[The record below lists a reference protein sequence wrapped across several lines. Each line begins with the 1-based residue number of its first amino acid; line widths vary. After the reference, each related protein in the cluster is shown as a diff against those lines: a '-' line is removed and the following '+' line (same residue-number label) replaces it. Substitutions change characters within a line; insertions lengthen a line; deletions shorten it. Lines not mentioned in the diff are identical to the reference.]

1 MLLIA
6 FEYLILAS
14 TFTVAKKALSYSPY
28 LFLLT
33 TRFFVG
39 AFLLLGCMQYLG
51 KAEWKK
57 IWCDR
62 WLFLFAGIL
71 HIYLAFVLEF
81 WSLQYISSAKTS
93 LIYAMT
99 PFITAALSYFLYKER
114 LSVFQWIGIFV
125 GTIGMAPIFLTHDSG
140 HFMEL
145 LCVSAPELALCL
157 AVTSAATAWF
167 VVKALMARGHH
178 LVVVN
183 GIAMGIGA
191 ILCGGTMMVVT
202 PRAWQLVSDW
212 QQFWIWL
219 LLLIFLSQI
228 VGYNLYSW
236 LLTRY
241 SMTFM
246 TLCGFLCPLF
256 SAILGAA
263 FLGESI
269 TWNYWFSLG
278 AVLAGLFLFTRVGRG
293 SKSFAN

>member
-14 TFTVAKKALSYSPY
+14 TFTVAKEVLSYSPY

-39 AFLLLGCMQYLG
+39 AFLLLGCMQYLR
-51 KAEWKK
+51 KVEWKK
-57 IWCDR
+57 VWGDR
-62 WLFLFAGIL
+62 WLFLLAGIL

-81 WSLQYISSAKTS
+81 WSLQYVSSAKTS

-99 PFITAALSYFLYKER
+99 PFITAVLSYFLYKER
-114 LSVFQWIGIFV
+114 LSAFQWLGIFV

-140 HFMEL
+140 NSLEL
-145 LCVSAPELALCL
+145 LCVSMPELVLCL

-183 GIAMGIGA
+183 GMAMGIGA
-191 ILCGGTMMVVT
+191 ILCGGTMMVAM
-202 PRAWQLVSDW
+202 PHAWQQVSDW
-212 QQFWIWL
+212 QQFWAWL

-269 TWNYWFSLG
+269 TWHYWASLG
-278 AVLAGLFLFTRVGRG
+278 AVSVGLSLFTRGG
-293 SKSFAN
+293 SQSLAN